1 MRSLWVNGFGAG
13 GPPGESVQKAGVSGR
28 AAQGRKR
35 EQERKLLPGLVWRV
49 GGKDENRE
57 GPCQGDTGGERRGS
71 EDRQKVV
78 HPSSLGGGRSGAVPD
93 AQPLAV
99 RLKGCFSEQ
108 KSPKSLKA

>member
-1 MRSLWVNGFGAG
+1 MSLSRRQGS
-13 GPPGESVQKAGVSGR
+13 PGVR
-28 AAQGRKR
+28 PR
-35 EQERKLLPGLVWRV
+35 
-49 GGKDENRE
+49 GGKGSRRGNCSPGWSGGWGGRMKTGPSKEGPFLE
-57 GPCQGDTGGERRGS
+57 GPCQVDIGGERRGS

>member
-1 MRSLWVNGFGAG
+1 MKT
-13 GPPGESVQKAGVSGR
+13 GPSKEGPF
-28 AAQGRKR
+28 
-35 EQERKLLPGLVWRV
+35 L
-49 GGKDENRE
+49 E
-57 GPCQGDTGGERRGS
+57 GPCQVDTGGERRGS